1 MWPAPCLPFHPHL
14 IPFSAPVSL
23 AFSHL
28 KHNKE
33 LLTLGSWLW
42 VFPLLGIHI
51 PPEFWKANFL
61 ILGPQLKENLSTT
74 TQWEMATQSLSFNRP
89 YVFYQSTDY
98 HQVVHLKKKLCIF
111 DCLLSLHVI
120 LKIPSALIRGISAA
134 SQIAGITMHLLYW
147 WRNKYKKRINGEPS
161 WFPRLSALHAIS
173 VGCREEKSN
182 HRRAHLLL
190 RKSTLWKMKCSLSL
204 AFSQASHQETFASG
218 AVIGPWGGMPVMQTW
233 PSCELKQMVPSY
245 KSK

>member
-1 MWPAPCLPFHPHL
+1 MVHGPMWPAPCLPFHPHL

-28 KHNKE
+28 KNNKE

-51 PPEFWKANFL
+51 PPEFCKANFL

-98 HQVVHLKKKLCIF
+98 HQVVHLKKETVHIWLSPFSTCNLENPI
-111 DCLLSLHVI
+111 CLDQRDICS
-120 LKIPSALIRGISAA
+120 IPNSRY
-134 SQIAGITMHLLYW
+134 H
-147 WRNKYKKRINGEPS
+147 
-161 WFPRLSALHAIS
+161 HAFI
-173 VGCREEKSN
+173 V
-182 HRRAHLLL
+182 L
-190 RKSTLWKMKCSLSL
+190 MK
-204 AFSQASHQETFASG
+204 E
-218 AVIGPWGGMPVMQTW
+218 
-233 PSCELKQMVPSY
+233 
-245 KSK
+245 